1 MPTGQSKT
9 FYKHG
14 KYGFE
19 QQKWD
24 APQLRE
30 SIGENECAKVGR
42 ENKKDVYNT
51 GRRYF
56 TSFKQ
61 YKAQASQRPAKQAYI
76 TLSSALSQRIH
87 GGKG

>member
-1 MPTGQSKT
+1 MASTDLSSK
-9 FYKHG
+9 
-14 KYGFE
+14 
-19 QQKWD
+19 
-24 APQLRE
+24 
-30 SIGENECAKVGR
+30 NEMHLSYASPLVKMCAKVGR